1 MLELACIFGTRSS
14 CETGYWFLFKFAMRE
29 LCVTNFYLRQI
40 SIVQGGIN
48 MTEEKVQ
55 LHRGLREVYIDRS
68 KSSFIDGN
76 IGKLL
81 YRGYN
86 IDELAV
92 HSNFEETAYLVM
104 YGKLPTQAQLDEFDA
119 TLKAARLI
127 PDEIVDIIKLTR
139 NSHPM
144 DVLRTAISALSAY
157 DPDTEDNS
165 TEATLRKG
173 LRLTAQAPTIVATH
187 ARVRDGKDPI
197 APDSNL
203 NQAANFLNML
213 FGELPEQVDSDL
225 IDKDFVLHAEHGINA
240 SSFGAR
246 VAASTVAD
254 LHCAVT
260 TGVAVLK
267 GPSHGGAAEEVMKM
281 AQEIGTE
288 ENAENYVRERLD
300 SGGRIMG
307 FGHRVYRAIDPRSV
321 HLQDDAKALGER
333 KGEPKWFSILQ
344 NVIEAME
351 PYRRRGI
358 YQNVD
363 FFSGTIY
370 YLLGIPDDLFI
381 SIFAMGRI
389 PGWTAQVVEQFENNI
404 LLRPRLLYTG
414 EMDVPYVPIGE
425 RG

>member
-1 MLELACIFGTRSS
+1 
-14 CETGYWFLFKFAMRE
+14 
-29 LCVTNFYLRQI
+29 
-40 SIVQGGIN
+40 

-104 YGKLPTQAQLDEFDA
+104 YGELPTQAQLDEFDA

-139 NSHPM
+139 HSHPM

>member
-1 MLELACIFGTRSS
+1 
-14 CETGYWFLFKFAMRE
+14 
-29 LCVTNFYLRQI
+29 
-40 SIVQGGIN
+40 

-86 IDELAV
+86 IDDLAV

-104 YGKLPTQAQLDEFDA
+104 YGKLPTQAQLEEFD
-119 TLKAARLI
+119 TKLKAARLI

-187 ARVRDGKDPI
+187 ARVREGKDPI

-246 VAASTVAD
+246 IAASTVAD

-288 ENAENYVRERLD
+288 ENAESYVRERLD

>member
-1 MLELACIFGTRSS
+1 
-14 CETGYWFLFKFAMRE
+14 
-29 LCVTNFYLRQI
+29 
-40 SIVQGGIN
+40 

-86 IDELAV
+86 IDDLAV

-119 TLKAARLI
+119 KLKAARLI

-139 NSHPM
+139 HSHPM

-344 NVIEAME
+344 NVIEAMK

>member
-1 MLELACIFGTRSS
+1 
-14 CETGYWFLFKFAMRE
+14 
-29 LCVTNFYLRQI
+29 
-40 SIVQGGIN
+40 

-86 IDELAV
+86 IDDLAV

-139 NSHPM
+139 HSHPM

-165 TEATLRKG
+165 IEATLRKG

-187 ARVRDGKDPI
+187 ARVRDGKDLI

>member
-1 MLELACIFGTRSS
+1 
-14 CETGYWFLFKFAMRE
+14 
-29 LCVTNFYLRQI
+29 
-40 SIVQGGIN
+40 

-104 YGKLPTQAQLDEFDA
+104 YGELPTQAQLDEFDA

-127 PDEIVDIIKLTR
+127 PDEIVDVIKLTR

-288 ENAENYVRERLD
+288 ENAEDYVRERLD

>member
-1 MLELACIFGTRSS
+1 
-14 CETGYWFLFKFAMRE
+14 
-29 LCVTNFYLRQI
+29 
-40 SIVQGGIN
+40 

-86 IDELAV
+86 IDDLAV

-104 YGKLPTQAQLDEFDA
+104 YGELPTQAQLDEFDA

-127 PDEIVDIIKLTR
+127 PDEIVDVIKLTR

>member
-1 MLELACIFGTRSS
+1 
-14 CETGYWFLFKFAMRE
+14 
-29 LCVTNFYLRQI
+29 
-40 SIVQGGIN
+40 

-104 YGKLPTQAQLDEFDA
+104 YGELPTQAQLDEFDA

-187 ARVRDGKDPI
+187 ARVREGKDPI

-288 ENAENYVRERLD
+288 ENAESYVRERLD